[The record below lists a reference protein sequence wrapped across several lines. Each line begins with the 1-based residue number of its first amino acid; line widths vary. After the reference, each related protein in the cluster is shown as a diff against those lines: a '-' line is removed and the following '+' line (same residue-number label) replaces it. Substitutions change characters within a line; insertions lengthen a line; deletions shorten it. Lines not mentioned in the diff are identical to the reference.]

1 MCALRLAL
9 ESWLG
14 LKLGAKDPMLTWMP
28 TFAAD
33 AMARHRVGSDG
44 KTAWLRETGR
54 RWAKGSYQFGEKIMK
69 KQAKGRINVPKR
81 DWEPRLVPVRYVGH
95 RAHTGSIVGLT

>member
-1 MCALRLAL
+1 MKALKDVAARTVQGVEHTPKEVPVGDHAKKGEIECAVRELKRQMRALRLAL
-9 ESWLG
+9 ESRLG

-44 KTAWLRETGR
+44 KTAWLRETG
-54 RWAKGSYQFGEKIMK
+54 
-69 KQAKGRINVPKR
+69 
-81 DWEPRLVPVRYVGH
+81 
-95 RAHTGSIVGLT
+95 